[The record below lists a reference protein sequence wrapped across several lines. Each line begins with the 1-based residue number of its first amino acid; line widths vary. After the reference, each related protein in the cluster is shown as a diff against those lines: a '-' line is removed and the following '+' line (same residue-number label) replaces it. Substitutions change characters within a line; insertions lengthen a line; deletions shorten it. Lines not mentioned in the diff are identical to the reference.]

1 MQVSTSHF
9 YNSATSLMQQL
20 SQHADT
26 LNTQIAT
33 GKKLAAPSDDVVA
46 YQRLTMIKQADAD
59 DASYANNISLS
70 KSLLQQSDATLS
82 TLDVPMQRAAELA
95 VQANNGILNA
105 SDRKAIAVEL
115 RGIRDQIVGLANT
128 TDARGRPLFAAA
140 SGDSAVTQAADGT
153 VSFTGTGTP
162 AAIPIG
168 DGVAVQPTENAERVF
183 GGIPASGGGTTDAF
197 AALNGL
203 ITALD
208 SNDLAGISRT
218 GDDVQASLKQIS
230 TVRSSLGARATRV
243 DIEESRSKDA
253 ATAREIDRTALED
266 TDIAAAITDLQ
277 RTMTILQ
284 ATQASFTK
292 LSSLSLFNY
301 LK

>member
-46 YQRLTMIKQADAD
+46 YQRLTTIRQADAD
-59 DASYANNISLS
+59 DASYTSNISLS
-70 KSLLQQSDATLS
+70 KSLLQQSDTTLG
-82 TLDVPMQRAAELA
+82 TIDAQMQRAAELA
-95 VQANNGILNA
+95 AQANNGTLNA

-115 RGIRDQIVGLANT
+115 RGIRDQIVDLANT
-128 TDARGRPLFAAA
+128 TDARGQPLFAAA
-140 SGDSAVTQAADGT
+140 SGDSAITQAADGT
-153 VSFTGTGTP
+153 ISFSGTGTP

-168 DGVAVQPTENAERVF
+168 DGVVVQPTESAERVF
-183 GGIPASGGGTTDAF
+183 GEVPASGGGTTDAF

-203 ITALD
+203 IAALD

-218 GDDVQASLKQIS
+218 GDDVQASLKQVG

-243 DIEESRSKDA
+243 DIEESRTKDA